1 MTKTW
6 QAYARH
12 VLACID
18 RISLICERGD
28 IARDSV
34 LYDAVLRN
42 LQTLCESTQRL
53 PENLKDQYPEI
64 PWHQIAGLRNILVHN
79 YLGEIDPIAIADV
92 VERHLNPLRSA
103 VQEMLQE

>member
-1 MTKTW
+1 MTKPW

-18 RISLICERGD
+18 RISLIRERGD
-28 IARDSV
+28 ITRDSV
-34 LYDAVLRN
+34 LHDAVLRN

-79 YLGEIDPIAIADV
+79 YLGEIDPIAIAGV
-92 VERHLNPLRSA
+92 VERHLDPLRSA